1 MIQPDDCHCPRDLP
15 LPIVA
20 SLVLLVTVGGVD
32 AAEKLFEKPAPR
44 PIGIVAFVE
53 GPAWHP
59 TGNVYFSDGGNNRI
73 MRRDRTG
80 MMHVFRR
87 PSGAANGLLFDFQ
100 GRLLACEGPGPQGHL
115 RVTRTEHDGTITVLT
130 DNYRG
135 KKYAGP
141 NDLTID
147 SKGRIYFTDPRYGPR
162 KGLEIRDKAGRAVE
176 GVYRIDPGGQVT
188 QILAHEIDRPNG
200 IHVSADDRRLFVVD
214 NNNNT
219 PGIPR
224 AVWRFDLKPDGSV
237 VPGSR
242 KKLHDFGRGRGGDGM
257 ALDVEGRLYIAAGR
271 TVASPPHETT
281 EAAGGV
287 YVITPNGQQVGFVP
301 IPEDQVTNCTFG
313 GNDLKTLY
321 ITAGHTLWSIRV
333 TTPGFV
339 PWLSRRKDDPSRG
352 K

>member
-1 MIQPDDCHCPRDLP
+1 MIQPHDCQWPRYLAR
-15 LPIVA
+15 PIVV
-20 SLVLLVTVGGVD
+20 SLMLLATVRGVD

-59 TGNVYFSDGGNNRI
+59 SGNVYFSDGGNNRI
-73 MRRDRTG
+73 MRRDRNG
-80 MMHVFRR
+80 MMHVYRR

-100 GRLLACEGPGPQGHL
+100 GRLLACEGPGPTGHR

-130 DNYRG
+130 NSYRG

-162 KGLEIRDKAGRAVE
+162 NGLEILDKQGRAVE
-176 GVYRIDPGGQVT
+176 GVYRIDPDGQVT
-188 QILAHEIDRPNG
+188 QVLTHEVDRPNG

-214 NNNNT
+214 NNNNM
-219 PGIPR
+219 PGVPR
-224 AVWRFDLKPDGSV
+224 AVWRFDLRPDGSV
-237 VPGSR
+237 VSASR

-271 TVASPPHETT
+271 TVPSPPHETT

-287 YVITPNGQQVGFVP
+287 YVITPNGKKVGFVP

-313 GNDLKTLY
+313 GKDLKTLY

-339 PWLSRRKDDPSRG
+339 PWLNRRNKNPDR
-352 K
+352 KK

>member
-1 MIQPDDCHCPRDLP
+1 MKALSCL
-15 LPIVA
+15 V
-20 SLVLLVTVGGVD
+20 SLMLVSTSL
-32 AAEKLFEKPAPR
+32 AAEKLFSEPAPR
-44 PIGIVAFVE
+44 PVGIVAFVE

-80 MMHVFRR
+80 VIHVFRQ
-87 PSGAANGLLFDFQ
+87 PSGAANGLLFDYQ
-100 GRLLACEGPGPQGHL
+100 GRLMACEGPGPQGHL

-147 SKGRIYFTDPRYGPR
+147 SKSRIYFTDPRYGPR
-162 KGLEIRDKAGRAVE
+162 GGLEIVDDKGRAIE
-176 GVYRIDPGGQVT
+176 GVYRIDPDGTVT
-188 QILAHEIDRPNG
+188 QILTHEVDRPNG
-200 IHVSADDRRLFVVD
+200 ILVSTDDRYLFVAD

-219 PGIPR
+219 PGVPR
-224 AVWRFDLKPDGSV
+224 VVWRFTLTPGGTV

-242 KKLHDFGRGRGGDGM
+242 KQLYDFGRGRGADGM
-257 ALDVEGRLYIAAGR
+257 ALDAEGRLYVTAGR
-271 TVASPPHETT
+271 TVPSPPHETI
-281 EAAGGV
+281 EVPGGV
-287 YVITPNGQQVGFVP
+287 YVLTPNGKKVGFTP

-313 GNDLKTLY
+313 DKDLKTLY

-339 PWLSRRKDDPSRG
+339 PWLSRK
-352 K
+352 KTQK